1 MNGGSRSVIGEYD
14 PCELDEDLAN
24 NISNGSATNGVS
36 SALDSTASDSSV
48 TTTTLPH
55 DMDME
60 TDTVSTAAL
69 KPIVI
74 KQNGTSKTM
83 SIVHSY
89 NYTGKRECTPSD
101 DDTRANSVQVSASG
115 RPPKIVMTRLL

>member
-24 NISNGSATNGVS
+24 NISNSSATNGVS
-36 SALDSTASDSSV
+36 SALDSTASDSSA

-60 TDTVSTAAL
+60 TDTVSTAATTAAL

-89 NYTGKRECTPSD
+89 NYTGKREGTLYMMMAPE
-101 DDTRANSVQVSASG
+101 Q
-115 RPPKIVMTRLL
+115 IVFKCLRK